1 MLRFFMRKT
10 ARKYGRRIVFCLW
23 LLYNK
28 SLHNKEFEV
37 IQMKAFLKLLEKNCT
52 MDRDQLAAMAG
63 MTREEVDS
71 TIAKLEKEGIIRGY
85 QALIDW
91 ESVEPERVSAL
102 IQVNVTPQTAD
113 GYDAIADQIMEYDEV
128 ESLYLMSGGFDFVVL
143 LSNCTLREVA
153 EFVARRLAPI
163 DGVTGTATHF
173 VLNRYKEQRVS
184 FRKWNAPQERF
195 VFE

>member
-1 MLRFFMRKT
+1 
-10 ARKYGRRIVFCLW
+10 
-23 LLYNK
+23 
-28 SLHNKEFEV
+28 
-37 IQMKAFLKLLEKNCT
+37 MKKLLKLLEKNCT
-52 MDRDQLAAMAG
+52 MDRGQMAAMAG
-63 MTREEVDS
+63 MTRAELDEAV
-71 TIAKLEKEGIIRGY
+71 AKLEKEGIIRGY
-85 QALIDW
+85 QALVDW
-91 ESVEPERVSAL
+91 ERVEPERVSAL

-143 LSNCTLREVA
+143 LSDCTLREVA

>member
-1 MLRFFMRKT
+1 
-10 ARKYGRRIVFCLW
+10 
-23 LLYNK
+23 
-28 SLHNKEFEV
+28 
-37 IQMKAFLKLLEKNCT
+37 MKKLLKLLEKNCT
-52 MDRDQLAAMAG
+52 MDRDQLAAMVG
-63 MTREEVDS
+63 MTRSEVDS

-91 ESVEPERVSAL
+91 ECVEPDMVSAL
-102 IQVNVTPQTAD
+102 VQVNVTPQTTD
-113 GYDAIADQIMEYDEV
+113 GYDHIAEQLLQYDEV
-128 ESLYLMSGGFDFVVL
+128 ESLYLMSGGYDFVVL
-143 LSNCTLREVA
+143 LSDCTLREVA

-184 FRKWNAPQERF
+184 FRSWSAQQERF

>member
-1 MLRFFMRKT
+1 MDTEALD
-10 ARKYGRRIVFCLW
+10 
-23 LLYNK
+23 
-28 SLHNKEFEV
+28 
-37 IQMKAFLKLLEKNCT
+37 MKKKILKLLEKNCT

-63 MTREEVDS
+63 VTRDEVDD
-71 TIAKLEKEGIIRGY
+71 TIATLEKEGVIRGY

-91 ESVEPERVSAL
+91 ECVEPERVSAL

-113 GYDAIADQIMEYDEV
+113 GYDAIAEQVQQYDEV
-128 ESLYLMSGGFDFVVL
+128 ESMYLMSGGYDFVVL
-143 LSNCTLREVA
+143 LSDCSLREVA

-163 DGVTGTATHF
+163 DGVTGTSTHF